1 MSDDVFDSDLRARLR
16 VELDRVRPP
25 HSAPRYL
32 TARGRPLALRLVPA
46 ALAASLLAVLALSGF
61 FATGSTN
68 PVVWGQRVVT
78 VLEPQTAAPS
88 PTPEQDHHKGPA
100 TRPSESPEREHQ
112 SPGPQPSAEPRES
125 PEPADDHSGSGTS
138 GSGSSGSGSSGT
150 SGSDSHSG
158 SGSGDSPDPTS
169 DSGDVERS

>member
-1 MSDDVFDSDLRARLR
+1 MFDGDMRARLR

-32 TARGRPLALRLVPA
+32 TARGRPVALRLVPA
-46 ALAASLLAVLALSGF
+46 ALAACLLAVLALSAF

-78 VLEPQTAAPS
+78 VVEPPKAAQS
-88 PTPEQDHHKGPA
+88 PTPEQKDNKGPA
-100 TRPSESPEREHQ
+100 TRPSESPEQEHQ

-125 PEPADDHSGSGTS
+125 PEPADDHS

-158 SGSGDSPDPTS
+158 SGSGDSPDATS
-169 DSGDVERS
+169 DSGEVERS